1 MSHFSWGCWTFWT
14 SLKHG
19 IWWRKSI
26 PNVWVMWKNRTCNP
40 TPDMTDRIEPEEMDA
55 PSTTHLLQ
63 AHSMRETSPQ
73 GYCLPSGSDC
83 YIAIETGDLVRGFT
97 NWTWWCS
104 IVFCKRLPALAD
116 QSPYITCLFGC
127 TIGLSCFFWNNQF
140 QELLGIASSTGT
152 YMPDFRDLRKNRIC
166 MYVYIYM
173 IMHIQT
179 I

>member
-26 PNVWVMWKNRTCNP
+26 PNVWVMWKIRTWNP

-55 PSTTHLLQ
+55 LVAPLTFCKLTQCAKH
-63 AHSMRETSPQ
+63 HH

-83 YIAIETGDLVRGFT
+83 YIAIENGDLVRGFT

-104 IVFCKRLPALAD
+104 IVFCKRLPEGNGPSWSVPLYNLPFWLYYWAVL
-116 QSPYITCLFGC
+116 LFLKQPVPRIARNC
-127 TIGLSCFFWNNQF
+127 
-140 QELLGIASSTGT
+140 EL
-152 YMPDFRDLRKNRIC
+152 NRNI
-166 MYVYIYM
+166 
-173 IMHIQT
+173 HAWFSRS
-179 I
+179 